1 MTNEDFMERIACE
14 LTELNTTLSCRFDVL
29 DDIAT
34 HLKAI
39 AYGSDLAFVEE
50 HLGEIKDALLKL
62 DT

>member
-1 MTNEDFMERIACE
+1 MTNEDFLERIACE

-39 AYGSDLAFVEE
+39 AYGFDLGFVEDL
-50 HLGEIKDALLKL
+50 LGEIEGALQKL
-62 DT
+62 NT

>member
-1 MTNEDFMERIACE
+1 MTNDNFMERICVE
-14 LTELNTTLSCRFDVL
+14 LTEFNATLNCRFDVL
-29 DDIAT
+29 DDIAI